1 MGIAAPAFGLVRND
15 PALWRQVMDN
25 QLKKNMGKR
34 IVGTLAIPVIV
45 AAVLL
50 GLCALGGKQMIS
62 TALGFN
68 NFVGYVA
75 IVMITTMALSI
86 NLNSGRF
93 DFSLGSIMT
102 LSSLIGAKVSYAVLA
117 GGEGSAALMFA
128 VTVLAGAL
136 LGLISGVIYVS
147 LGIPPIITSLGVT
160 LIYEGITFT
169 ITEGR
174 YIMTEVQN
182 ASMTACR
189 DTWVYSAVIIAAVLA
204 FMIYVFDNT
213 RFGYNYRALKEGQK
227 VSVDT
232 GIKEVPNAI
241 GCYTICGALMGIVG
255 FLYAVRTTNIDTSAL
270 NFGSIGVMFTA
281 FLPMFIGGY
290 ISRFSNEK
298 LGFFLAAVC
307 MSMLNS
313 TFAAFTNEIKA
324 STQSIINAVLLV
336 VFLIYLSNE
345 HLIQSFFRPVRRK

>member
-1 MGIAAPAFGLVRND
+1 
-15 PALWRQVMDN
+15 MDN
-25 QLKKNMGKR
+25 QVKKNIGKN

-45 AAVLL
+45 AVILL
-50 GLCALGGKQMIS
+50 TICALGGRKMIDS
-62 TALGFN
+62 ALGFN
-68 NFVGYVA
+68 NFLSYAG

-102 LSSLIGAKVSYAVLA
+102 LSSVIGAKLSYAVLA
-117 GGEGSAALMFA
+117 GGEGSAALML
-128 VTVLAGAL
+128 VITVVAGVAL
-136 LGLISGVIYVS
+136 GFVSGVIYVF
-147 LGIPPIITSLGVT
+147 LRIPPIITSLGVT

-174 YIMTEVQN
+174 YIMNEVQN
-182 ASMTACR
+182 ASMAACR
-189 DTWVYSAVIIAAVLA
+189 NTWVYSAIMIATVLVL
-204 FMIYVFDNT
+204 MIFVFDHT
-213 RFGYNYRALKEGQK
+213 RFGYNYHALKEGQK
-227 VSVDT
+227 VAADT
-232 GIKEVPNAI
+232 GIREVPNAI
-241 GCYTICGALMGIVG
+241 GCYTICGALMGLVG

-290 ISRFSNEK
+290 IGRFSNEK
-298 LGFFLAAVC
+298 LGYLLAAIC

-313 TFAAFTNEIKA
+313 TFAVFSNAIKA

-345 HLIQSFFRPVRRK
+345 YKLKTFLRPIRK

>member
-1 MGIAAPAFGLVRND
+1 
-15 PALWRQVMDN
+15 MDN
-25 QLKKNMGKR
+25 QRKKNIGKNV
-34 IVGTLAIPVIV
+34 VGALAIPVIV
-45 AAVLL
+45 AVILL
-50 GLCALGGKQMIS
+50 TVCALNGRKMID

-68 NFVGYVA
+68 NFVSYVG

-102 LSSLIGAKVSYAVLA
+102 LSSVIGAKVSYGILA
-117 GGEGSAALMFA
+117 GGEGSAALMLLI
-128 VTVLAGAL
+128 TVLSGIV
-136 LGLISGVIYVS
+136 LGFVSGVIYVS

-174 YIMTEVQN
+174 YIMEEVQN

-189 DTWVYSAVIIAAVLA
+189 NTWVYSALIIAAVLA
-204 FMIYVFDNT
+204 FVIFVFDHT

-227 VSVDT
+227 VAVDT
-232 GIKEVPNAI
+232 GIREVPNAI
-241 GCYTICGALMGIVG
+241 GCYTICGALMGLVG

-290 ISRFSNEK
+290 IGRFSNEK
-298 LGFFLAAVC
+298 LGFLLAAIC

-313 TFAAFTNEIKA
+313 TFAVFSNVIKA

-345 HLIQSFFRPVRRK
+345 HKLKALLRPIRK

>member
-1 MGIAAPAFGLVRND
+1 
-15 PALWRQVMDN
+15 MDN
-25 QLKKNMGKR
+25 QVKKNIGKR

-50 GLCALGGKQMIS
+50 IICALGGRQMID
-62 TALGFN
+62 TELGFN
-68 NFVGYVA
+68 NFVSYAG

-102 LSSLIGAKVSYAVLA
+102 LSSVIGAKISYSVLA
-117 GGEGSAALMFA
+117 GGEGSAALMLLC
-128 VTVLAGAL
+128 TVAAGTL
-136 LGLISGVIYVS
+136 LGLISGLIYVS

-169 ITEGR
+169 LTEGR
-174 YIMTEVQN
+174 YIMEEVQN
-182 ASMTACR
+182 PSMTACR
-189 DTWVYSAVIIAAVLA
+189 NTWVYSALLILAVLA
-204 FMIYVFDNT
+204 FMIFVFDHT

-227 VSVDT
+227 VAVDT
-232 GIKEVPNAI
+232 GIREVPNAI

-270 NFGSIGVMFTA
+270 NFGSIGIMFTA

-290 ISRFSNEK
+290 ISRFSNDK
-298 LGFFLAAVC
+298 LGYLLAAVC

-313 TFAAFTNEIKA
+313 TFAVFSNEIKA

-345 HLIQSFFRPVRRK
+345 HRFKALLRPIRK